1 MRRLKADATRRA
13 LLKFP
18 VAISFD
24 IPNTQGF
31 TKRLTADW
39 LKQVASD
46 EGGSISRL
54 NYKSFNR
61 TEMISLNK
69 QFLNHDYDT
78 DIITFSEVEAPNPV
92 VADFALGWDQI
103 KLQSAELNEPFLRE
117 LHRIIVHGLL
127 HCLGYDDQSSA
138 DQMVIREKEDF
149 YLNQHPDCST
159 WNK

>member
-1 MRRLKADATRRA
+1 M
-13 LLKFP
+13 
-18 VAISFD
+18 AISFD
-24 IPNTQGF
+24 IPKTQGF

-78 DIITFSEVEAPNPV
+78 DIITFSEIEAPNPV

-138 DQMVIREKEDF
+138 DQMDIHEKEDF
-149 YLNQHPDCST
+149 NLNQHHDCST
-159 WNK
+159 RNK